1 MMRVAGGLVAA
12 SQYALPPFALDR
24 PRSIAEAAAAL
35 DSGAVALAG
44 GTDLF
49 AQLREG
55 LAITRLADLGRVEG
69 LSGVSF
75 EGTAVRIGSA
85 TTHADGASDPLLRRV
100 APGLAD
106 AWSRIA
112 TARVRLS
119 GTIGGNLMAGR
130 SRYEGRLLFGTAGA
144 TLRFA
149 NAGGMVVLPA
159 DRLGDAPPPARA
171 LLTDILLPYAGG
183 LLFRYERALRP
194 MMTLALC
201 ITRLQ
206 RGGFAGRVGIATER
220 LAPVF
225 LDLPPMADPAAE
237 AASVAPAT
245 FAALPRD
252 FADPMSGNA
261 WLRAAGQAT
270 LVRALEGIGA

>member
-12 SQYALPPFALDR
+12 SQYALPPFLLDR
-24 PRSIAEAAAAL
+24 PESVADAVESLAA
-35 DSGAVALAG
+35 GGVPMAG

-55 LAITRLADLGRVEG
+55 RTIARLLDVSRIAA
-69 LSGVSF
+69 LSGIAMQD
-75 EGTAVRIGSA
+75 GALRIGPA
-85 TTHADGASDPLLRRV
+85 TTHATGAADPVLRAV
-100 APGLAD
+100 MPGLAA
-106 AWSRIA
+106 AWARIA
-112 TARVRLS
+112 TARVRLT

-130 SRYEGRLLFGTAGA
+130 LRYEGRLLFGTAGA

-149 NAGGMVVLPA
+149 TAHGAMSLAA
-159 DRLGDAPPPARA
+159 DRLVYEAPPAEA
-171 LLTDILLPYAGG
+171 LLTDILIATPDR

-201 ITRLQ
+201 VVREPG
-206 RGGFAGRVGIATER
+206 GGFSGRAGIATER

-225 LDLPPMADPAAE
+225 LPLPSLRDPAAE
-237 AASVAPAT
+237 AETAAAAAFTRLPA
-245 FAALPRD
+245 D

-261 WLRAAGQAT
+261 WLRAAGHAT
-270 LVRALEGIGA
+270 LVRALKAIAA

>member
-12 SQYALPPFALDR
+12 SQYALPPFLLDR
-24 PRSIAEAAAAL
+24 PVSVADAVASVAA
-35 DSGAVALAG
+35 GAVPLAG

-49 AQLREG
+49 AQIREG
-55 LAITRLADLGRVEG
+55 RGIERLLDLSRVEG
-69 LSGVSF
+69 LAGIAMRG
-75 EGTAVRIGSA
+75 EALRIGPA
-85 TTHADGASDPLLRRV
+85 TTQAAGASDPFLREV
-100 APGLAD
+100 LPGLAD
-106 AWSRIA
+106 GWTRIA

-130 SRYEGRLLFGTAGA
+130 LRYEGRLLFGSVGA

-149 NAGGMVVLPA
+149 TPSGEVMLDAE
-159 DRLGDAPPPARA
+159 RLARAAPPAAA
-171 LLTDILLPYAGG
+171 LLTDILITSPRR

-194 MMTLALC
+194 MMTLVLC
-201 ITRLQ
+201 LVREAD
-206 RGGFAGRVGIATER
+206 GGFSGRAGIATER
-220 LAPVF
+220 LAPMF
-225 LDLPPMADPAAE
+225 LPLPPLRDPAAE
-237 AASVAPAT
+237 AEAAAAAA

-270 LVRALEGIGA
+270 LVRALKGIAA

>member
-12 SQYALPPFALDR
+12 SQYALPPFLLDR
-24 PRSIAEAAAAL
+24 PGSVA
-35 DSGAVALAG
+35 DAVASLASGGVPMAG

-55 LAITRLADLGRVEG
+55 RTVARLLDLSRVHA
-69 LSGVSF
+69 LSGIVMQG
-75 EGTAVRIGSA
+75 EALRIGPA
-85 TTHADGASDPLLRRV
+85 TSHATGAADPLLRMTL
-100 APGLAD
+100 PGLAD

-112 TARVRLS
+112 TARVRLT

-130 SRYEGRLLFGTAGA
+130 ARYEGRLLFGTAGA
-144 TLRFA
+144 VLRFA
-149 NAGGMVVLPA
+149 AAGGETMLPA
-159 DRLGDAPPPARA
+159 ERLAREGPPQGA
-171 LLTDILLPYAGG
+171 LLTDILIPAPRH

-201 ITRLQ
+201 LAREAG
-206 RGGFAGRVGIATER
+206 GGFSGRVGIATER

-225 LDLPPMADPAAE
+225 LPLPPLRDPVAE
-237 AASVAPAT
+237 AKTAAAAT
-245 FAALPRD
+245 FDALPRD

-261 WLRAAGQAT
+261 WLRAAGRAT
-270 LVRALEGIGA
+270 LMRALKAIAA

>member
-1 MMRVAGGLVAA
+1 MMRVAGGLVAV
-12 SQYALPPFALDR
+12 SEYALAPFLLDR
-24 PRSIAEAAAAL
+24 PLSLA
-35 DSGAVALAG
+35 DAVASVGAGGVPMAG

-55 LAITRLADLGRVEG
+55 RGIARLLDLSRVEG
-69 LSGVSF
+69 LAGITMQG
-75 EGTAVRIGSA
+75 ETLRIGPT
-85 TTHADGASDPLLRRV
+85 TTHAAGAADTLLRSV
-100 APGLAD
+100 LPGLAN

-119 GTIGGNLMAGR
+119 GTIGGNLLAGR
-130 SRYEGRLLFGTAGA
+130 ARYEGRLLFGTVGA

-149 NAGGMVVLPA
+149 TPGGEVALA
-159 DRLGDAPPPARA
+159 AERLAREAPPVGA
-171 LLTDILLPYAGG
+171 LLTDILVASPRR

-201 ITRLQ
+201 VEREAD
-206 RGGFAGRVGIATER
+206 GGFVGRTGIATER

-225 LDLPPMADPAAE
+225 LPLPRLHDLASEAE
-237 AASVAPAT
+237 AAAAET

-252 FADPMSGNA
+252 FSDPMSGNA

-270 LVRALEGIGA
+270 LARALKGIGG

>member
-12 SQYALPPFALDR
+12 SQYALPPFLLDR
-24 PRSIAEAAAAL
+24 PETVA
-35 DSGAVALAG
+35 DAVASLAAGGVPMAG

-49 AQLREG
+49 AQIREG
-55 LAITRLADLGRVEG
+55 RAIARLLDLSRVAP
-69 LSGVSF
+69 LSGIAMRD
-75 EGTAVRIGSA
+75 GALRIGPA
-85 TTHADGASDPLLRRV
+85 TTHAAGAADPLLR
-100 APGLAD
+100 AMLPGLAE
-106 AWSRIA
+106 AWARIA

-130 SRYEGRLLFGTAGA
+130 ARYEGRLLFGTAGA

-149 NAGGMVVLPA
+149 TARGAVSLAAERLAGE
-159 DRLGDAPPPARA
+159 APPAKA
-171 LLTDILLPYAGG
+171 LLTDILIAAPER

-201 ITRLQ
+201 LR
-206 RGGFAGRVGIATER
+206 REPSGGFSGCAGVATER

-225 LDLPPMADPAAE
+225 LPLPVLADPAREAE
-237 AASVAPAT
+237 AAAVAA

-261 WLRAAGQAT
+261 WLRAAGRAT
-270 LVRALEGIGA
+270 LVRALKAIAA

>member
-1 MMRVAGGLVAA
+1 MMRVSGGLVAA
-12 SQYALPPFALDR
+12 SQYALPPFVLDR
-24 PRSIAEAAAAL
+24 PETIAEAAAHVAAGAL
-35 DSGAVALAG
+35 PLAG

-55 LAITRLADLGRVEG
+55 LAIARLVDLGRVRG
-69 LSGVSF
+69 LAGVSR
-75 EGTAVRIGSA
+75 EGEAMRIGPA
-85 TTHADGASDPLLRRV
+85 TTHAAGASDPLLCAV
-100 APGLAD
+100 LPGLAD

-130 SRYEGRLLFGTAGA
+130 ARYEGRLLFGTAGA
-144 TLRFA
+144 VLRFGVGA
-149 NAGGMVVLPA
+149 AAVAVAAERLA
-159 DRLGDAPPPARA
+159 DAAPPHA
-171 LLTDILLPYAGG
+171 LLTDILIPAPER

-194 MMTLALC
+194 MMTLAVCL
-201 ITRLQ
+201 TRLPG
-206 RGGFAGRVGIATER
+206 GGFSGRAGIATER

-225 LDLPPMADPAAE
+225 LSLPPLRDPAADAE
-237 AASVAPAT
+237 AAAAQA

-261 WLRAAGQAT
+261 WLRAAGQAL
-270 LVRALEGIGA
+270 LVRALGAIAA